1 MDENNND
8 DALLDRLRR
17 VVAEA
22 DPMPVE
28 VLLAAEAA
36 FTTRDL
42 DGELAVLVADSADAL
57 SDLAFE
63 PVRAGTPGS
72 GASRLLSFAGGGV
85 QIDLEVNEHGDRLD
99 LFGQFTGASPDGC
112 VLEHATAGPRPLD
125 VDSLGRF
132 IISDARRGPMRAR
145 CRSATGARV
154 LTAWVS
160 I

>member
-1 MDENNND
+1 MDENND

-22 DPMPVE
+22 DPMPLE

-42 DGELAVLVADSADAL
+42 DGELAVLVADSADAA

-99 LFGQFTGASPDGC
+99 LFGQFTGASPDEC
-112 VLEHATAGPRPLD
+112 VLEHATAGPRPLE

-132 IISDARRGPMRAR
+132 IISDARRGPTRAR